1 MKHIQGFTR
10 CHWMLQLP
18 LVECMRRIGIAPA
31 AIMVMDYDLNTH
43 NTTKTPFIASNYI
56 TN

>member
-10 CHWMLQLP
+10 RHWMPQLP
-18 LVECMRRIGIAPA
+18 LVECLRRIGIAPA
-31 AIMVMDYDLNTH
+31 AIMVMDFDLNTH
-43 NTTKTPFIASNYI
+43 NTNKTPFIASNYI